1 MGNGSR
7 RLLVAGALVLIAAV
21 PGGARG
27 AVPSGPTPCVWAR
40 YQGPLLGHASPSV
53 CAPVHAPPGR
63 GPGRVTVSHE
73 RGVGSVRVGVGANV
87 PIPGV

>member
-27 AVPSGPTPCVWAR
+27 AVPSGPTPCIWAR

-53 CAPVHAPPGR
+53 CVPVHGLS
-63 GPGRVTVSHE
+63 GSMV
-73 RGVGSVRVGVGANV
+73 VGARHTARVGEIHLEVGASA
-87 PIPGV
+87 PLPQ